1 MDKIPKNSKST
12 KDTYYAAL
20 NEVDLIMPIDKLAAM
35 SNKALSTGDCI

>member
-20 NEVDLIMPIDKLAAM
+20 CWGYKYQMAITHKNTKLILQ
-35 SNKALSTGDCI
+35 NKY

>member
-20 NEVDLIMPIDKLAAM
+20 SDMQL
-35 SNKALSTGDCI
+35 LSVREMCVTSGISKC